1 MLSWNRADDQ
11 WETDWKPETLEEQI
25 CEQIAISTQEYDYR
39 WLDEGRSRDDRRML
53 RLDAY
58 LTGLEKLL
66 EWEG

>member
-11 WETDWKPETLEEQI
+11 WETNWHPETLEEQI
-25 CEQIAISTQEYDYR
+25 CEQITISTQEYDYR
-39 WLDEGRSRDDRRML
+39 WLDEGRSRDDARML

-66 EWEG
+66 DWEG